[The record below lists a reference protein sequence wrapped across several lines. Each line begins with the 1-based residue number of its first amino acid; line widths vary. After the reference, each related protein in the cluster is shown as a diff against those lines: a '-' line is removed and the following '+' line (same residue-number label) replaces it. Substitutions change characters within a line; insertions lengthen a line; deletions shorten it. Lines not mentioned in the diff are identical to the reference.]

1 MKSSK
6 ICVSVIF
13 LIVFAIPIDGLRAS
27 SQSVN
32 QEEVEKILEECADYC
47 EKLSH
52 LVLYFVCRE
61 EITERID
68 HSELKALGQFSS
80 DDPKR
85 IRKNTQFPALD
96 KNVYIYDYQL
106 IRRENETKEQRIL
119 LEENGQEKNEQNA
132 PLKTRR
138 FKHIYMVFG
147 PIGLLSKYN
156 QQFYDYR
163 IVKETKF
170 SGEPVYIIEAA
181 PKSNI
186 KSNKLS
192 GKIWARKS
200 DFCVLKIEWNQT
212 SVENYK
218 EIEKIASNLN
228 AIPQITFMTEFD
240 FEKNK
245 IRFPSK
251 FLLEEEYIRPE
262 GGRYKKSEIIVRYK
276 DYKFFTVETEVK
288 H

>member
-68 HSELKALGQFSS
+68 HSEPKAIGQFSS

-119 LEENGQEKNEQNA
+119 LEENGQQ
-132 PLKTRR
+132 
-138 FKHIYMVFG
+138 FKRHPSNY
-147 PIGLLSKYN
+147 
-156 QQFYDYR
+156 FYD
-163 IVKETKF
+163 
-170 SGEPVYIIEAA
+170 
-181 PKSNI
+181 
-186 KSNKLS
+186 
-192 GKIWARKS
+192 
-200 DFCVLKIEWNQT
+200 
-212 SVENYK
+212 
-218 EIEKIASNLN
+218 
-228 AIPQITFMTEFD
+228 
-240 FEKNK
+240 
-245 IRFPSK
+245 
-251 FLLEEEYIRPE
+251 
-262 GGRYKKSEIIVRYK
+262 
-276 DYKFFTVETEVK
+276 
-288 H
+288 